1 MTTKVAIIGSGI
13 SGLSCAWLL
22 AQRQPDCDI
31 TVFESAA
38 TLGGHTATQDV
49 ISEGKTYAI
58 DTGFIVYN
66 SRTYPQFIALLNE
79 LGIEGQPTEMSFSVR
94 NPLTGLEYN
103 GHSLNS
109 LFAQRSNLFKPSFW
123 RFILDIL
130 RFNKL
135 CKARL
140 LNAHHSEETLGDLL
154 DQNGFTPFFALHYV
168 LPMGAAI
175 WSSTLGEMAN
185 FPLAMFLRFFDNHG
199 LLDVTNRPQWMV
211 VPGGSREYIRRMQLM
226 LPERVTLLTNTPV
239 THVTRFAQGVTLYSN
254 HGEHGFD
261 QVIFACHADQAL
273 AILGDH
279 ATADEHR
286 ILGALPYQANEVIL
300 HTDTRL
306 LPRAKCAWASW
317 NYQLPPSHDA
327 ATHAAMPDS
336 LPAHSRRA
344 SVTYNMNILQG
355 LHAPQTF
362 CVSLNPLTSIDES
375 KTLWRTTYM
384 HPVLNLASHQAQQQ
398 RHRINGHHR
407 SWFCGA
413 YWYNGF
419 HEDGVNSARDVVEL
433 IALQRTRSPQ
443 RRENPDRQSVQEA
456 S

>member
-31 TVFESAA
+31 TVFESAS

-49 ISEGKTYAI
+49 ISKGKRYAI

-66 SRTYPQFIALLNE
+66 SRTYPHFISLLKD

-94 NPLTGLEYN
+94 NPLSGLEYN

-109 LFAQRSNLFKPSFW
+109 LFAQRSNLFRPSFW
-123 RFILDIL
+123 RFILEIL

-135 CKARL
+135 CKARVFDPQ
-140 LNAHHSEETLGDLL
+140 HGEETLGDLL

-185 FPLAMFLRFFDNHG
+185 FPLSMFLRFFDNHG

-226 LPERVTLLTNTPV
+226 LPARVTLLTRTPV
-239 THVTRFAQGVTLYSN
+239 TQVTRTACGVILHAS
-254 HGEHGFD
+254 HADERFD

-273 AILGDH
+273 AILGDQ
-279 ATADEHR
+279 ATVDEQR
-286 ILGALPYQANEVIL
+286 VLGALPYQANDVIL
-300 HTDTRL
+300 HTDTCL
-306 LPRAKCAWASW
+306 LPRAKRAWASW
-317 NYQLPPSHDA
+317 NYQLPPSPDA
-327 ATHAAMPDS
+327 ATPATMPDGH
-336 LPAHSRRA
+336 PAHRHRA

-355 LHAPQTF
+355 LNAPQTF

-375 KTLWRTTYM
+375 KILFRTTYM

-398 RHRINGHHR
+398 RHRINGHNR
-407 SWFCGA
+407 TWFCGA

-419 HEDGVNSARDVVEL
+419 HEDGVNSARDVVEQL
-433 IALQRTRSPQ
+433 SLQRTRSPQ
-443 RRENPDRQSVQEA
+443 RRENADIQSVREA